1 MEENLEN
8 KPSYYAVIPAE
19 VRYDNKLSANA
30 KLLYGE
36 ITALCNK
43 KGFCWA
49 SNKYFAEL
57 YGVTDRSIKTWI
69 NQLVSND
76 YIKVNRC
83 SEIIKSLEKK
93 GLVKISY
100 KYKPNTKLIEKR
112 IIKVFE
118 ISNIGIRDSE
128 EGIRNLDRGY
138 SENCEDNNTIFNNT
152 FNNRDDENKSTK
164 KFISP
169 SIEEV
174 KKYCIERNNNIDAEH
189 FVNYYDSIG
198 WMVGKNKMKD
208 WKAAVRT
215 WERNDKSKKS
225 KVDEL
230 PYL

>member
-19 VRYDNKLSANA
+19 VRYDKELSPSA

-49 SNKYFAEL
+49 TNKYFAEL
-57 YGVTDRSIKTWI
+57 YDADSRTVQRWI
-69 NQLVSND
+69 VQL
-76 YIKVNRC
+76 
-83 SEIIKSLEKK
+83 
-93 GLVKISY
+93 
-100 KYKPNTKLIEKR
+100 
-112 IIKVFE
+112 
-118 ISNIGIRDSE
+118 E
-128 EGIRNLDRGY
+128 ERGY
-138 SENCEDNNTIFNNT
+138 IEVNYQYREDGKSIESRCISMPIIEQKCRIPTAKMSYPHDKNVAKRGDKNVVYNNTSINNT
-152 FNNRDDENKSTK
+152 FNNRDDENKNK
-164 KFISP
+164 KRFTP
-169 SIEEV
+169 PTVDEV
-174 KKYCIERNNNIDAEH
+174 KNYCKDRNNNIDAEH

-198 WMVGKNKMKD
+198 WMVGKSKMKD

>member
-19 VRYDNKLSANA
+19 IRYDNKLSANA

-49 SNKYFAEL
+49 TNKYFAEL

-69 NQLVSND
+69 NQLVSNAYVKVD
-76 YIKVNRC
+76 YRYRENTEAIESRC
-83 SEIIKSLEKK
+83 ISIQINGKK
-93 GLVKISY
+93 FPNLGKNISWG
-100 KYKPNTKLIEKR
+100 K
-112 IIKVFE
+112 
-118 ISNIGIRDSE
+118 E
-128 EGIRNLDRGY
+128 ENFLKGGE
-138 SENCEDNNTIFNNT
+138 ENFLQNNTSINNT
-152 FNNRDDENKSTK
+152 FNNRDDENENK
-164 KFISP
+164 KRFTPPTID
-169 SIEEV
+169 EV
-174 KKYCIERNNNIDAEH
+174 IKYCKDRKNKIDAEH
-189 FVNYYDSIG
+189 FVDYYKSIG

-230 PYL
+230 PDL

>member
-19 VRYDNKLSANA
+19 VRYDKELSPSA

-49 SNKYFAEL
+49 TNKYFAEL
-57 YGVTDRSIKTWI
+57 YDADSRTVQRWI
-69 NQLVSND
+69 VQL
-76 YIKVNRC
+76 
-83 SEIIKSLEKK
+83 
-93 GLVKISY
+93 
-100 KYKPNTKLIEKR
+100 
-112 IIKVFE
+112 
-118 ISNIGIRDSE
+118 E
-128 EGIRNLDRGY
+128 ERGY
-138 SENCEDNNTIFNNT
+138 IEVNYQYHEDGKSIESRCISMPIIEQKCRIPAAKMSYPHDKNVAKRGDKNVVYNNTSINNT
-152 FNNRDDENKSTK
+152 FNNREDENKSTK
-164 KFISP
+164 RFVSP

-198 WMVGKNKMKD
+198 WMVGKSKMKD

>member
-1 MEENLEN
+1 MMEENLEN

-76 YIKVNRC
+76 YIKVNYRYREDTEAIESRC
-83 SEIIKSLEKK
+83 ISIHINGKKFPDLGKNISWGQEENFPEGGEKNFP
-93 GLVKISY
+93 Y
-100 KYKPNTKLIEKR
+100 
-112 IIKVFE
+112 
-118 ISNIGIRDSE
+118 
-128 EGIRNLDRGY
+128 
-138 SENCEDNNTIFNNT
+138 NNTSINNT
-152 FNNRDDENKSTK
+152 FNNRGDENKSTK